1 MWACAA
7 AGYNTVWAI
16 IIPMF
21 GYIAALSFILPQA
34 TAGAL
39 SPFGD
44 MAGSA
49 MSNLGFIQTC
59 IAAATAA
66 ISGILF
72 NNTQMPMVTIIALF
86 SVGSLA
92 SYYGLVKPLRNTQP
106 KH

>member
-1 MWACAA
+1 
-7 AGYNTVWAI
+7 
-16 IIPMF
+16 
-21 GYIAALSFILPQA
+21 
-34 TAGAL
+34 
-39 SPFGD
+39 
-44 MAGSA
+44 

-59 IAAATAA
+59 IAAVTAA

-86 SVGSLA
+86 SVGALA